1 MIIDFIRSGNWT
13 SVMVGLCVTVFVVFC
28 TLPIHEYAHAWMST
42 RLGDDTARLSGRL
55 TFNPM
60 AHVDPIGALMIL
72 LLGFGYAKPVPVNM
86 RNFKNPKRDMALT
99 ALAGP
104 LSNLLMAFLFL
115 LIYNIF
121 GLFLSSGGALVL
133 VTLNFF
139 NLAAMINV
147 NLAVF
152 NLLPIPPLDGS
163 RILGL
168 ILPDR
173 IYYKIMQYE
182 RIIMIVVLA
191 LLFFGVLSGPLSV
204 LSRLVMKGL
213 AMIAGLPF
221 LPFR

>member
-1 MIIDFIRSGNWT
+1 MIG
-13 SVMVGLCVTVFVVFC
+13 VCVSIFVVFC

-55 TFNPM
+55 TLNPL
-60 AHVDPIGALMIL
+60 AHIDPIGAVMIL
-72 LLGFGYAKPVPVNM
+72 LIGFGYAKPVPVNM

-104 LSNLLMAFLFL
+104 VSNLLMALLFMI
-115 LIYNIF
+115 IYNIF
-121 GLFLSSGGALVL
+121 GLFLSTRSTIISVALL
-133 VTLNFF
+133 FF
-139 NLAAMINV
+139 KMAAMINV

-173 IYYKIMQYE
+173 LYYKIMQYE
-182 RIIMIVVLA
+182 RIIMLVVLA
-191 LLFFGVLSGPLSV
+191 LLFFGVLSWPLSF
-204 LSRLVMKGL
+204 LSNLVMKGL
-213 AMIAGLPF
+213 AFVAGLPF
-221 LPFR
+221 LPFH

>member
-1 MIIDFIRSGNWT
+1 MILDFLRSGNWT
-13 SVMVGLCVTVFVVFC
+13 NVMIGLCVSVFVVFC

-42 RLGDDTARLSGRL
+42 RMGDDTARLSGRL
-55 TFNPM
+55 TLNPM
-60 AHVDPIGALMIL
+60 AHIDPIGALMIL

-104 LSNLLMAFLFL
+104 LSNLLMAFCFM
-115 LIYNIF
+115 IVYNIF
-121 GLFLSSGGALVL
+121 RLFVTGGSVVVL
-133 VTLNFF
+133 MTLTFF
-139 NLAAMINV
+139 QLAAVINV

-173 IYYKIMQYE
+173 IYYKVMQYE
-182 RIIMIVVLA
+182 RIIMLVVLA
-191 LLFFGVLSGPLSV
+191 LLFFGVLSRPLSFLSSLV
-204 LSRLVMKGL
+204 LKGL
-213 AMIAGLPF
+213 SFVAGLPF
-221 LPFR
+221 MAFH